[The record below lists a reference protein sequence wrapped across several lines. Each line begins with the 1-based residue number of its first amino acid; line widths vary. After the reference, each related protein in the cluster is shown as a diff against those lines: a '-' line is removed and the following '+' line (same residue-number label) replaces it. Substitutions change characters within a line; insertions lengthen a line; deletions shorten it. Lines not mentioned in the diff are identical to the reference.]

1 MSAFLTSSWINL
13 LILLRV
19 IQNGAN
25 TASDRA
31 SHIRGSGN
39 MAEKKTE
46 ERKHLFG
53 TTEKSDFILNMTKEQ
68 TYKLCGLYSIIA
80 IGILFLINIPYTIA
94 KHTFDYIDE
103 DNVRKYADDIF
114 ANYACILVIGA
125 GLIGFWFFLVG
136 KMKKE
141 IVICKNRSL
150 AIIVLILAVSAWSM
164 FAADDIS
171 TAFLGYLDRSEG
183 LLTILAYWGFFAAGM
198 AVTGDKWR
206 LKFTDFI
213 VGLGLFN
220 AVVGIL
226 QTVPGLYDV
235 IPNKF
240 RDLFIRLGETPMSQ
254 NEIFISGHG
263 IFDKAQ
269 PATGLLITPFALAA
283 VMTIVFG
290 LAASG
295 LIYEKSGKRKIFYG
309 VSALASVA
317 AAVLSKTIVGIIGIS
332 AAALTVVIV
341 AVVASAKKKQKS
353 PMIIALSTLVVTA
366 GCIIALTLS
375 GASELRD
382 EEIINTD
389 SFYRLSIGTSRTDQE
404 EWIYSY
410 LWSDGAYVMQQ
421 HPITGTG
428 PDNWAEMYNLGCKV
442 VDRSYNEYI
451 DVGMQRGILC
461 LVLYVV
467 FLLVTLKKMFS
478 AAGQH
483 FKDEKAVCWV
493 SLGIIAAMTGYL
505 VQAFFN
511 IGSNYSSPYFFILC
525 GIGWSYF
532 AAGKK
537 SKSAKKADED

>member
-1 MSAFLTSSWINL
+1 MTLS
-13 LILLRV
+13 
-19 IQNGAN
+19 
-25 TASDRA
+25 TAQGN
-31 SHIRGSGN
+31 IRGSGK

-68 TYKLCGLYSIIA
+68 TYKFCGLYSIIA

-94 KHTFDYIDE
+94 QHTFDYIDE
-103 DNVRKYADDIF
+103 DNVRKYADDMF
-114 ANYACILVIGA
+114 ADYASILVIGA

-136 KMKKE
+136 RMKKE
-141 IVICKNRSL
+141 IVVGKNRSL
-150 AIIVLILAVSAWSM
+150 AIILLIIAVSAWSM
-164 FAADDIS
+164 FASGAIS

-206 LKFTDFI
+206 LRFTDFI

-220 AVVGIL
+220 AVVGIM
-226 QTVPGLYDV
+226 QTIPGLYDV

-240 RDLFIRLGETPMSQ
+240 RYLYLRAGETPMSQ
-254 NEIFISGHG
+254 NEIYISGHG

-295 LIYEKSGKRKIFYG
+295 LAFDKSGKKKVFYG
-309 VSALASVA
+309 ISAVASVA
-317 AAVLSKTIVGIIGIS
+317 AAVLTKTIVGIIGVS
-332 AAALTVVIV
+332 AAGLTVVIV
-341 AVVASAKKKQKS
+341 AIVASAKKKQKS
-353 PMIIALSTLVVTA
+353 PMVIALSTLVVAA
-366 GCIIALTLS
+366 GCIVALALS

-389 SFYRLSIGTSRTDQE
+389 SFYRMSIGTPRNDME
-404 EWIYSY
+404 EWIYAY
-410 LWSDGAYVMQQ
+410 LWSDGAYVIQQ

-451 DVGMQRGILC
+451 DVGMQRGVLC
-461 LVLYVV
+461 LVLYAA

-493 SLGIIAAMTGYL
+493 PLGIIAAMTGYL

-511 IGSNYSSPYFFILC
+511 SGSNYSSPYFFILC

-532 AAGKK
+532 AAGRISSAKK
-537 SKSAKKADED
+537 SKAEKKAEEA